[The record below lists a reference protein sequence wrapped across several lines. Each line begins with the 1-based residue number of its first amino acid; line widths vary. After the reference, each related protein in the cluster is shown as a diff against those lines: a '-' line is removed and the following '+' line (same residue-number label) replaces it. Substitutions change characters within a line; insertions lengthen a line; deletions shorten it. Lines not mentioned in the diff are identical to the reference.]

1 MLVARDY
8 EGVEYPLVASVK
20 HKSEL
25 NGTDDLEVTIHA
37 QINKHID
44 IKQID
49 KLWEIDFQNVTY
61 KIMHTKQQ
69 TKGDGFYLTVRAMPL
84 FYWDFDK
91 SIIHTTHNGS
101 HTANS
106 AFSIVFGGSGYN
118 FVLVDFSPAVS
129 WEGFGG
135 GSTRLELFK
144 RLLERYNYEFTIQG
158 KTVYMHHQIGNDT
171 NYVYKYGLNASNVSQ
186 STDAASMFTHIKG
199 FGDFEDREDYYEQAN
214 LRLQYTSPLAQLLGS
229 YEGKPIVDGR
239 ITNTETMQNAMQK
252 AVEDS
257 LVISVEGNLHD
268 VRKMG
273 YDIAVPL
280 KGDRVWLQ
288 DDRLDLETE
297 IRLHTITTTYDVRGE
312 IIGCDVVFGS
322 QTAGERHKAQINTL
336 SKNFSD
342 LLEGNLKLPIISLE
356 QVGRDMI
363 EAIHDASSEIT
374 FGDYGMRAISKDN
387 PNHVFGVNS
396 EGWYISQDGGA
407 TPRTIATAEG
417 IYADALFAGTLW
429 LTNEMNIE
437 SADGYLNVTG
447 SNFIMQ
453 SKNNPHNAVE
463 INPDTGITI
472 RGFDGREMMVNGIM
486 QGAVVANVQ
495 RFASHLLEV
504 NDRNIILSSVEG
516 MEDNFLNLSDT
527 DEGVLVDGVLREN
540 LFKRGMENEGGAVST
555 GTGLIIPSNNYY
567 TDFIRLKPNT
577 QYRIR
582 SIYNGSVY
590 DSNQEFVRFAV
601 SGGVTRITTNSNEV
615 YIRFTI
621 TPENLDNAT
630 FTESHAVVTVN
641 PNDYVTSKSLSFP
654 SSTSTTIQAS
664 SRWYLAYYS
673 SSGAVLSTHTG
684 TSNQSITSP
693 QNTASI
699 RVSYLHNNP
708 PSIGLASE
716 DGDWQRLYVLHDQ
729 FKGRYLDLWYVSRV
743 ISTSPSETA
752 YVNVRV
758 IPVGGSTPIYTERM
772 QVRKGSED
780 EGAHFRPRMDL
791 QSFYNSIV
799 DYRNFSYYIEVFVE
813 TDNPSDRVTF
823 RLNTAYFND

>member
-1 MLVARDY
+1 MLTLRDY
-8 EGVEYPLVASVK
+8 DGVEYPLVATIK

-44 IKQID
+44 LKTVD
-49 KLWEIDFQNVTY
+49 KLWEIDFNNVTY
-61 KIMHTKQQ
+61 KIIHTKQQ
-69 TKGDGFYLTVRAMPL
+69 TKGNGFYLTVRAMPI

-91 SIIHTTHNGS
+91 SIIHENHNGS

-106 AFSIVFGGSGYN
+106 AFSVVFGGSGYN

-129 WEGFGG
+129 WQGFGG

-186 STDAASMFTHIKG
+186 STDATSMFTHIKG
-199 FGDFEDREDYYEQAN
+199 FGDFEDREDYFEQAN
-214 LRLQYTSPLAQLLGS
+214 LRLEYTSPLAQLLGT

-239 ITNTETMQNAMQK
+239 ISRTETMQNAMQQ

-297 IRLHTITTTYDVRGE
+297 IRLHTITTTYDVNGE

-437 SADGYLNVTG
+437 SVDGYLNVTG
-447 SNFIMQ
+447 SNFVMQ
-453 SKNNPHNAVE
+453 SKNNPLNAVE
-463 INPDTGITI
+463 ITPDGITI
-472 RGFDGREMMVNGIM
+472 RGFDGREMFIDGIM
-486 QGAVVANVQ
+486 QGAVLANVQ
-495 RFASHLLEV
+495 RFASHLLETS
-504 NDRNIILSSVEG
+504 DRNMVL
-516 MEDNFLNLSDT
+516 T
-527 DEGVLVDGVLREN
+527 D
-540 LFKRGMENEGGAVST
+540 
-555 GTGLIIPSNNYY
+555 PSL
-567 TDFIRLKPNT
+567 T
-577 QYRIR
+577 
-582 SIYNGSVY
+582 
-590 DSNQEFVRFAV
+590 
-601 SGGVTRITTNSNEV
+601 
-615 YIRFTI
+615 
-621 TPENLDNAT
+621 
-630 FTESHAVVTVN
+630 
-641 PNDYVTSKSLSFP
+641 
-654 SSTSTTIQAS
+654 
-664 SRWYLAYYS
+664 
-673 SSGAVLSTHTG
+673 
-684 TSNQSITSP
+684 
-693 QNTASI
+693 
-699 RVSYLHNNP
+699 
-708 PSIGLASE
+708 E
-716 DGDWQRLYVLHDQ
+716 DGEWENLYVLHDEY
-729 FKGRYLDLWYVSRV
+729 KGRYLDLWIMTSVLSG
-743 ISTSPSETA
+743 SPSNTGTITFRVRQLGSQNVLYSET
-752 YVNVRV
+752 VSVDKDTSRNVR
-758 IPVGGSTPIYTERM
+758 
-772 QVRKGSED
+772 
-780 EGAHFRPRMDL
+780 PRVDL
-791 QSFYNSIV
+791 QTFFGV
-799 DYRNFSYYIEVFVE
+799 VPDYRNFSFYIEAKVE
-813 TDNPSDRVTF
+813 TLNDDDRIAF
-823 RLNTAYFND
+823 RLNTGWFND